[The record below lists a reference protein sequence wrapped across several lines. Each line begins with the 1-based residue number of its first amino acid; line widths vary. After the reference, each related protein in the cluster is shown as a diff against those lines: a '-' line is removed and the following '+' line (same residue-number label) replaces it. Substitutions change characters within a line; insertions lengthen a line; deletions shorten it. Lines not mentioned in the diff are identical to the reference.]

1 MLKMIVV
8 TNGNIDFVSA
18 FCTNTYALST
28 LYIFIWYIFGRKREL
43 SVHTQTHARSCKC
56 RYTKPK
62 PSYCCL
68 NAEVNLVLFV
78 EWTERLSGGRFNSVN
93 EAKEEKKKKEK
104 AGFLSRLQRLCY
116 GSASTKKKKMK
127 KIHAQSSQR
136 IRTIAIDYRQRLIQ
150 CSCSMFLN
158 NVV

>member
-93 EAKEEKKKKEK
+93 EAKEEKKKKRK
-104 AGFLSRLQRLCY
+104 GGFSVEVA
-116 GSASTKKKKMK
+116 ASVLWV
-127 KIHAQSSQR
+127 S
-136 IRTIAIDYRQRLIQ
+136 
-150 CSCSMFLN
+150 
-158 NVV
+158 